1 MQKIT
6 LLIVWIIMAG
16 MIPVVA
22 QEFDVREF
30 KAEPTDLSAR
40 RYEKRTVNNDVCAL
54 VKVVTNIE
62 EMKFDSNI
70 GIVEVEK
77 KDEGYWVYIAPRE
90 RRIRLM
96 APGYLPLDVPMPE
109 AAKSYVVYNMV
120 VASIGV
126 NASDMIPVNFIVDD
140 HPDALLEIDG
150 ESFVLN
156 QSVRL
161 AKGKHQI
168 SISKAGYKT
177 IEEEIEVNE
186 SSTLFRYQLEG
197 LIEEVVTIR
206 TSPEGA
212 QVYINN
218 VLKSGTTPIQEFLF
232 PGTYSLRITLSE
244 YKNVESEITVK
255 ENQTNE
261 FSYKLDRYAGTLV
274 LNVNPSNA
282 KITINQRDYSRQKKL
297 TLAPGIYR
305 IIAESEGYYTTEERI
320 TIEEGQEKTLT
331 LNLEE
336 KTGSLRFVTNKVD
349 ANFTLVNS
357 KGETVSQWKGLNQ
370 IREIPAG
377 NYTYTGTLDGYA
389 DLKGSLAIFENQETQ
404 IDADFGDEQLLAYQM
419 EQERIAAEKRAEEA
433 KRKKEEQAKLR
444 RQIEAEQAAKQEKK
458 QKRKQWKTP
467 DSYAGYAF
475 TYSALDLSTTAF
487 DQNFSSTLAGSFSI
501 FLTGRFW
508 GMNMNIGLGGLTL
521 EQQLQDFYDVN
532 SIKMTTWGISTGP
545 KIGIG
550 PIDLFAF
557 AGYEANV
564 LDSELFENEEL
575 SVSDLMAEFGAV
587 FMPRKWSVGIK
598 YSYAM
603 PLGVLDGYPVF
614 TRQEIGLVFK

>member
-96 APGYLPLDVPMPE
+96 APGYLPLDVPMLE

-487 DQNFSSTLAGSFSI
+487 DQN
-501 FLTGRFW
+501 
-508 GMNMNIGLGGLTL
+508 
-521 EQQLQDFYDVN
+521 
-532 SIKMTTWGISTGP
+532 
-545 KIGIG
+545 
-550 PIDLFAF
+550 
-557 AGYEANV
+557 
-564 LDSELFENEEL
+564 
-575 SVSDLMAEFGAV
+575 
-587 FMPRKWSVGIK
+587 
-598 YSYAM
+598 
-603 PLGVLDGYPVF
+603 
-614 TRQEIGLVFK
+614 

>member
-1 MQKIT
+1 MQKFTI
-6 LLIVWIIMAG
+6 LIAWIIMAG
-16 MIPVVA
+16 MMPAVA

-30 KAEPTDLSAR
+30 AAEPTDLAAR

-77 KDEGYWVYIAPRE
+77 KEEGYWVYIAPRE

-109 AAKSYVVYNMV
+109 PAKSFVVYNMV

-126 NASDMIPVNFIVDD
+126 NASDMIPVNFIVDG

-150 ESFVLN
+150 ESSALN
-156 QSVRL
+156 ESVRL
-161 AKGKHQI
+161 AKGMHKI
-168 SISKAGYKT
+168 RITKAGYKT
-177 IEEEIEVNE
+177 IEEEIEVSE
-186 SSTLFRYQLEG
+186 SSTLFRYELEG
-197 LIEEVVTIR
+197 MIEEVITIR

-232 PGTYSLRITLSE
+232 PGNYSLRITLSE
-244 YKNVESEITVK
+244 YKDVESEITVL

-261 FSYKLDRYAGTLV
+261 FSFNLDKYAGTLV
-274 LNVNPSNA
+274 LNVTPANA
-282 KITINQRDYSRQKKL
+282 KITINQRDYTGQQKV

-305 IIAESEGYYTTEERI
+305 IIAESDGYYTKEERI
-320 TIEEGQEKTLT
+320 TIEESQETNLM

-349 ANFTLVNS
+349 ANFTLVNN
-357 KGETVSQWKGLNQ
+357 KGETISQWKGLNQ
-370 IREIPAG
+370 IREIAVG
-377 NYTYTGTLDGYA
+377 RYTYTGTLDGYA
-389 DLKGSLAIFENQETQ
+389 NLRGNLTINENQETRV
-404 IDADFGDEQLLAYQM
+404 DADFGDEQLLAYQM
-419 EQERIAAEKRAEEA
+419 EQERIAAEKRAQEQ
-433 KRKKEEQAKLR
+433 KRKEEEQAKLR
-444 RQIEAEQAAKQEKK
+444 SQIEAEQALKQEKE
-458 QKRKQWKTP
+458 QRRKQWKTP
-467 DSYAGYAF
+467 NSYAGYAF
-475 TYSALDLSTTAF
+475 TYSALDLNTTAF
-487 DQNFSSTLAGSFSI
+487 DQNFSTSLAGSFST

-508 GMNMNIGLGGLTL
+508 GMNMNIGLGGLTF
-521 EQQLQDFYDVN
+521 EQQLQDFFDVN
-532 SIKMTTWGISTGP
+532 SITMMTWGISTGP
-545 KIGIG
+545 KVGIG
-550 PIDLFAF
+550 PLDLFAF
-557 AGYEANV
+557 AGYEVNV
-564 LDSELFENEEL
+564 LYSELFENDEL

-598 YSYAM
+598 YSYAL